1 MSTVQYEVEC
11 KQCGFPDACKE
22 FDGRSYDYEVWC
34 TRCGFRESW
43 KTKSRYANGH
53 LECGVKE
60 VIYSAGACF
69 IKRTD
74 GSGTY
79 GSLYEADVE
88 EMAAK
93 MRADIASGKLSPESF
108 VTKYNFET
116 HEVTALVGQVPTH
129 DPGEQESDLEE
140 EISEA
145 VGEQEDDDLS
155 SEI

>member
-11 KQCGFPDACKE
+11 DQCGFPDACKE

-43 KTKSRYANGH
+43 KTKSLFANGH

-79 GSLYEADVE
+79 GRLSEGDVE
-88 EMAAK
+88 TIAAK
-93 MRADIASGKLSPESF
+93 MRADIAAGELSPGSF
-108 VTKYNFET
+108 VTRYNFET
-116 HEVTALVGQVPTH
+116 REVTALVGQVPMH
-129 DPGEQESDLEE
+129 DPAEQESDLGEE
-140 EISEA
+140 TSEA
-145 VGEQEDDDLS
+145 EGGQEEDDLAF
-155 SEI
+155 EV